1 MWDGRKSWNG
11 VAILSHDLYR
21 SLQAGNFPAIRA
33 DRQAR
38 YIEAAVDRLLIGC
51 LYLPNG
57 NPQPGSRCLRLD
69 HLLLS
74 KVVASCLVEAG
85 VDGDVRAEEN
95 ASDHA
100 PAWIKLK
107 R

>member
-1 MWDGRKSWNG
+1 MGRAEVLERRGHS
-11 VAILSHDLYR
+11 VAR
-21 SLQAGNFPAIRA
+21 SLPIVTSRQLPGDPA

-57 NPQPGSRCLRLD
+57 NPQPGSKCLRLD

-100 PAWIKLK
+100 PAWIKLN